1 MSSSDV
7 VVRKFLSC
15 ADVIM
20 ADFDPNATTA
30 VAITDPRTASLWFDL
45 RNFGGM
51 VLGLMRTI
59 GTGDISSIIFQAS
72 KVAAGTSPQ
81 TVKTI
86 TFTVDPDAVGDY
98 AFWEISAQDI
108 VQAIADL
115 GLNGAGG
122 VNEYRYVAPVIALA
136 TSTDEFAGLVILT
149 QPDHAGSGLSPS
161 NIA

>member
-7 VVRKFLSC
+7 VVRKFLSN
-15 ADVIM
+15 ADIVL
-20 ADFDPNATTA
+20 ADFDPNLDTP

-45 RNFGGM
+45 QGFQGM

-59 GTGDISSIIFQAS
+59 GTGDVDTITFKAS
-72 KVAAGTSPQ
+72 KTSNGASPQ
-81 TVKTI
+81 VIKTI
-86 TFTVDPDAVGDY
+86 TVTEDPDAVGDY

-115 GLNGAGG
+115 GLNGPAG
-122 VNEYRYVAPVIALA
+122 VNEYRYVAPVVELA
-136 TSTDEFAGLVILT
+136 TSTDEFAALVGLT
-149 QPDHAGSGLSPS
+149 YPDNPNSGLSAN

>member
-7 VVRKFLSC
+7 VVRKFLSN
-15 ADVIM
+15 ADIVL
-20 ADFDPNATTA
+20 ADFDPDVTTA
-30 VAITDPRTASLWFDL
+30 VAITDPRTASLWFDM

-51 VLGLMRTI
+51 VLGLMRTV

-72 KVAAGTSPQ
+72 TVAAGTSPQ

-86 TFTVDPDAVGDY
+86 TVTEDPDAVGDY

-115 GLNGAGG
+115 GLNSAGG
-122 VNEYRYVAPVIALA
+122 VNQYRYVAPVVALA
-136 TSTDEFAGLVILT
+136 TGTDEFAALVVLT
-149 QPDHAGSGLSPS
+149 SPDNPNSGLSA
-161 NIA
+161 NNQA

>member
-7 VVRKFLSC
+7 VVRKFLSN
-15 ADVIM
+15 ADIVL
-20 ADFDPNATTA
+20 ADFDPDVTTA

-72 KVAAGTSPQ
+72 KTSYGASPQ

-108 VQAIADL
+108 TQAIADL
-115 GLNGAGG
+115 GLLGPGG
-122 VNEYRYVAPVIALA
+122 VNEYRYVAPVVALA
-136 TSTDEFAGLVILT
+136 AGTDEFVALVGLAF
-149 QPDHAGSGLSPS
+149 PDNPNSGLSPD